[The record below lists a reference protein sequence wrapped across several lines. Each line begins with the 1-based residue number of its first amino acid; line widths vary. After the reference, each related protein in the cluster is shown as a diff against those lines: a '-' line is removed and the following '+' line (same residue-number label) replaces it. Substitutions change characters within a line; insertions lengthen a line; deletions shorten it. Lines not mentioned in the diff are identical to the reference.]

1 MTSRV
6 VYWTDTDAGG
16 RHIAHRK
23 IDPTRSINKQDTNC
37 HTHAGHVARKNL
49 FGEFVTSMYSLEFD
63 LPYSRTTAVD
73 GRRVTGLYGDGSA
86 VHRTVPY
93 AWSRI
98 LNGTGTASVERYP

>member
-1 MTSRV
+1 MQVGGISRIAKSIRVSTS
-6 VYWTDTDAGG
+6 
-16 RHIAHRK
+16 K
-23 IDPTRSINKQDTNC
+23 IRIV
-37 HTHAGHVARKNL
+37 THMQRKNL